1 MSKKTEEQEVEQ
13 TQQAVEAA
21 PAAVA
26 AEETTSNLLDVLRE
40 KGKVTLYAPTL
51 EKLNQDALELIAAAK
66 AEGNVSAGAA
76 GYNVIKGYTIIITLK
91 KED

>member
-1 MSKKTEEQEVEQ
+1 MSKKTEQPEVEQ
-13 TQQAVEAA
+13 TQQTKVPVA
-21 PAAVA
+21 PA
-26 AEETTSNLLDVLRE
+26 AEETMSQPIDVLRE
-40 KGKVTLYAPTL
+40 KGKVVLYAPTL

-76 GYNVIKGYTIIITLK
+76 GYNVIKGYTILITLK

>member
-1 MSKKTEEQEVEQ
+1 MSKKTEQPEVEQ
-13 TQQAVEAA
+13 TQQTEVPAA
-21 PAAVA
+21 PA
-26 AEETTSNLLDVLRE
+26 AEETTSKPIDVLRE

-51 EKLNQDALELIAAAK
+51 EKLNQDALALIAAAK

-76 GYNVIKGYTIIITLK
+76 GYNAIKGYTILITLK